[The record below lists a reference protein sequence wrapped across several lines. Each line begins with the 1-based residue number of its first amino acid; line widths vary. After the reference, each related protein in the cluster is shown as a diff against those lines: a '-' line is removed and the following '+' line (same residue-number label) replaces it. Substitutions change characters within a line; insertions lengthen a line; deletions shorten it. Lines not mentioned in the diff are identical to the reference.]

1 MAIVEKLHV
10 LKFRNLTDQ
19 CLLPSKNINVL
30 IGKNGQGKTN
40 FIESLYYLG
49 HGRSFK
55 TKNLKDVI
63 PFDDQQIQ
71 ISAVIDGKK
80 ITINK
85 SREKRLVLI
94 DGKKISSNS
103 VLSQILP
110 TQIISPDRGFVVG
123 GPPKLKR
130 SYLDWGVFHHNEK
143 TLRTYASYKKTL
155 KNINS
160 LLVSGNRDQ
169 LGEWLTKFA
178 SLSVEITKE
187 RNEYISKLTKTLN
200 KNISHKL
207 ISLVGHSVEFVFVLQ
222 TGWPKEVDAFSQ
234 KKIETYLLNNTNT
247 FFKSKHLSYGPH
259 RSSIDYFLNGQSE
272 NFMSRGEQK
281 KMSIVF
287 WMLQIFMLVENE
299 KKPIVLVDDI
309 SSELDNIKIKS
320 IVDYLSEIKVQIFIT
335 DIGNKKLPLSEKNT
349 TNYKIESGVIA
360 GLKG

>member
-10 LKFRNLTDQ
+10 IKFRNLRDQ
-19 CLLPSKNINVL
+19 HLVPNKNINVL
-30 IGKNGQGKTN
+30 IGKNRQGKTN

-55 TKNLKDVI
+55 TKKLKDVI
-63 PFDDQQIQ
+63 PFDEREIQ
-71 ISAVIDGKK
+71 ITAIIDGKK

-85 SREKRLVLI
+85 SRDKNHVLI

-103 VLSQILP
+103 LLSQTLP

-123 GPPKLKR
+123 GTPKLKR
-130 SYLDWGVFHHNEK
+130 SYLDWGVFHNNKNTLK
-143 TLRTYASYKKTL
+143 TYGAYKKTL

-160 LLVSGNRDQ
+160 LLVNGNKDQ

-187 RNEYISKLTKTLN
+187 RNDYIDKLTTSLR
-200 KNISHKL
+200 KNLSHKL
-207 ISLVGHSVEFVFVLQ
+207 KNLVDPSFEFGFVLQ
-222 TGWPKEVDAFSQ
+222 TGWPKEVDSLSE
-234 KKIETYLLNNTNT
+234 KNIETYLLNNTST

-272 NFMSRGEQK
+272 SFLSRGEQK

-287 WMLQIFMLVENE
+287 WMLQVLMLVEND

-320 IVDYLSEIKVQIFIT
+320 IVDYLSEIKVQIFMT
-335 DIGNKKLPLSEKNT
+335 DIGNKKLPLIEKNT
-349 TNYKIESGVIA
+349 ASYKIESGVITR
-360 GLKG
+360 L

>member
-19 CLLPSKNINVL
+19 YLLPNKDINIL

-55 TKNLKDVI
+55 TKNLKDII
-63 PFDDQQIQ
+63 PFDEQQIQ

-80 ITINK
+80 ITINR
-85 SREKRLVLI
+85 SRERKTVLI

-103 VLSQILP
+103 LLSQVLP
-110 TQIISPDRGFVVG
+110 IQIISPDRGFVVG

-130 SYLDWGVFHHNEK
+130 SYLDWGVFHNNEK
-143 TLRTYASYKKTL
+143 TLKTYASYKKTL

-160 LLVSGNRDQ
+160 LLVSGNKNQ
-169 LGEWLTKFA
+169 LREWLTKFA

-187 RNEYISKLTKTLN
+187 RNDYIGELTKTLS
-200 KNISHKL
+200 KNLSHKL
-207 ISLVGHSVEFVFVLQ
+207 KSLVGPFVDFEFVLQ
-222 TGWPKEVDAFSQ
+222 TGWPKEVDALSQ

-259 RSSIDYFLNGQSE
+259 RSSIDYFLKGRGE
-272 NFMSRGEQK
+272 NFLSRGEQK

-287 WMLQIFMLVENE
+287 WMLQILMLVENE

-335 DIGNKKLPLSEKNT
+335 DIGNKKLPLREKKT
-349 TNYKIESGVIA
+349 AKYKIESGLIT
-360 GLKG
+360 GLDG